1 MNPITL
7 QTKAIIVGIFLV
19 MLAGS
24 CTWGYYKGYE
34 SRDNEVKVENAEYAE
49 QVAEAFVIQ
58 VEYGNKKAA
67 EVEEQ
72 KEASSKILIEVLKNV
87 PKVTTGRECLSA
99 DAVRLLNES
108 IKKTGMST
116 NTSKPTEESTGGV
129 ATDTDLVGWIASA
142 QDQYRKCAS
151 SNNGKID
158 ILVPKP

>member
-7 QTKAIIVGIFLV
+7 QMKAIILGIILIA
-19 MLAGS
+19 LAGS

-34 SRDNEVKVENAEYAE
+34 SRDNEIQVENAKYAE

-108 IKKTGMST
+108 IKKTGMSIRPRD
-116 NTSKPTEESTGGV
+116 NEKESTGGI
-129 ATDTDLVGWIASA
+129 ATDTDIVGWIASA
-142 QDQYRKCAS
+142 QDQYKRCAA
-151 SNNGKID
+151 NNNSIVD
-158 ILVPKP
+158 ILNKP